1 MKIAA
6 TVQDLAAYDQIAAL
20 DAAIAALKKDRDA
33 LVAPIRERME
43 SDGIDSITLHDKALF
58 TLTTATRESLDKD
71 ALEDEFPGILAR
83 FTTKVTSARFIV
95 QRVKRVAAAA

>member
-33 LVAPIRERME
+33 LAAPIRERME
-43 SDGIDSITLHDKALF
+43 SEGIDSITLHDKALF

-71 ALEDEFPGILAR
+71 AMEAEYPGLLAQ
-83 FTTKVTSARFIV
+83 FTKKVIGPRFIV
-95 QRVKRVAAAA
+95 QRVKRAAIAA